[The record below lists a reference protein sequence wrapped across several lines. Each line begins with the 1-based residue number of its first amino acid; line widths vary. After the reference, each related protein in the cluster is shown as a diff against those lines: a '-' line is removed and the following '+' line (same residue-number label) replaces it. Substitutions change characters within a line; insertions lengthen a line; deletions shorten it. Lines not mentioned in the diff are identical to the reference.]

1 MLGTTGGLHHTW
13 NDAVFFDPI
22 DPDYGLPHYYESFRY
37 EYEHFVHRCIARG
50 EAPLSTVEDALDVE
64 RFIAAI
70 ERGLERGED
79 AVTPE
84 YG

>member
-13 NDAVFFDPI
+13 NDAVFHDPI
-22 DPDYGLPHYYESFRY
+22 DPDFGLPHYYESFRY
-37 EYEHFVHRCIARG
+37 EYEHFLHRCIAQG
-50 EAPLSTVEDALDVE
+50 EPPLSTIDEALDVE
-64 RFIAAI
+64 RLISAI